1 MEAQSALQHV
11 QNLPLSAN
19 NRLTVL
25 PGLHKQHE
33 GSSMNRYWTAA
44 EPPNQTYGNA
54 AGRAQKDF
62 RGPTNTQELGPSHH
76 NFHSNQTNTYNEGFG
91 RARRYSERRQDAE
104 GGENSARQPRDTQSP
119 PKTPKKYK
127 KGKKGKA
134 KASSPTTHSE
144 TDTQPSQ
151 SQKGEREGRAK
162 YDGRHQSSDINMILS
177 ERRSRSVTH
186 AGTEQQMP
194 TTETPQD
201 TQTNVS
207 NKETKW
213 KRDFS
218 EPRPVSLADMI
229 LSSSKKRDS
238 PKKAESRSA
247 QTPQLTSD
255 GSPSRKS
262 RPAPRKPNP
271 PDMNLEQQTPGS
283 DKETKRK
290 PAEVAS
296 DEWPALQKIE
306 TASKDQQDR
315 KDHSTVLLGSTPS
328 RVLGQRP
335 GPAPKEEAPTAT
347 ASEELSKG
355 RQWTSSGSE
364 HLNISVD
371 NRVVEQTESLPM
383 SNIFPLEEA
392 ETATDG
398 HAQEKEAADAKL
410 TADADEPRPETQ
422 ATAERGQSPCI
433 SPKTAD
439 FLNVTNTPWD
449 PCQLASGSKAEFP
462 VETGE
467 KAKADHGNPPDNTY
481 PDVRDSSSTDVVP
494 RMHPPSIT
502 QTERSES
509 WADLSEKNEPSSLH
523 NHRNWRGDLS
533 SATSM
538 ADPES
543 RRSSS
548 LTGLHKPGHIGEGKG
563 ELSPSKDVPTV
574 DTFASASSSG
584 VNSGQGQNAKRFRP
598 SRRGAELNSFDYW
611 RADIEAH
618 EKEASPA
625 QDSKFETD
633 PSRKPLGDSSRG
645 CKDSHAAVGPSTSAE
660 ASTTAWTGSGS
671 LKGKG
676 KELTI
681 DIPPRSPTQNTVIA
695 SHSKSPKSGKKK
707 ERFEPVLG
715 SGSLSVPVGPI
726 ATHMKKKNKPSTPTK
741 PTSRKKGSVN
751 KHTESKVQVPPTPAE
766 ARTTGLNYAMTPTE
780 PELHTTPEDT
790 EVKPS
795 SDAILQSEA
804 AETSHRTPTPYA
816 SGSFKDIVQ
825 DEVVLP
831 CTAQKESRYREDAFS
846 PGTTEFQRSFLRLI
860 SDRTGQNIDILSF
873 GNQGAG
879 FKEDDFSEQSS
890 SDNQDTDSTM
900 DDITGS
906 KDGATTAEA
915 AQEESAKAR
924 RAKNRNKTRRG
935 KGKERNKKRKSSTS
949 DTTAAL
955 PRPAEFPTL
964 PLNSPGSSLGGGVD
978 EQKMF
983 PPLAI
988 VPPSS
993 EGGSEFTESWLR
1005 QVKSEHEAHLKDSPQ
1020 VDANAVLRV
1029 FDNQRAEYEDFKA
1042 SYGTERAKKFDRLI
1056 NRGGTGVDPLKDRG
1070 GLGLDPL
1077 RDRGGLGLDALRDRG
1092 GLGLDPLMNRSGL
1105 KLAPLINRGG
1115 LGLAP
1120 LTSHDGLG
1128 IDLGSGYAPKTGDVL
1143 GKSLGNRLPPT
1154 PTTPTLQFSKLQSE
1168 RGAMSPSGKGKARPE
1183 SPPLGG
1189 PSTPPPLTDQQAA
1202 AMAHLTAERADRV
1215 LQLLE
1220 KDCVVA
1226 DNVHPPPGS
1235 LEDSGEADSAPRS
1248 VTPASS
1254 ECSTEIELALQE
1266 RSTSAAKSPED
1277 AVANVDKVPPPSPVT
1292 SVETGFTTVDLPAPV
1307 LEVESSAKLEDSA
1320 ELQSSSEIHTPRP
1333 LSSALTADLAQEN
1346 ITALGRNGEIILIFP
1361 QDSKDQADAP
1371 SDGSPRKSSS
1381 PPPEPLT
1388 PAVDSTEAKIPTPS
1402 SAEAMPPPMRPET
1415 STSTT
1420 DSDFPSLPA
1429 AKPPSFETSSPSR
1442 LSLSLPHRRSSARS
1456 KLSEANI
1463 AALESTAPP
1472 PPHHGRHRG
1481 ESIKSTSEF
1490 STTSSVRRKLFSE
1503 AAASPGVNSPR
1514 RPEGQ
1519 VGGGGQSLQSFVGAP
1534 VLFSG
1539 SSPSSSQA
1547 QTPATSASRA
1557 PSGEA
1562 VQPLATG
1569 SVSSTLVATPD
1580 SPSAPHFPSP
1590 CPSPTLSSPRT
1601 LTAVPTVPPFPAG
1614 TSSSSSAT
1622 LPLPPPSSFVAGR
1635 RRGAKRRRIPDLW
1648 IS

>member
-11 QNLPLSAN
+11 QNLSSSAN

-25 PGLHKQHE
+25 PGFHKQYE
-33 GSSMNRYWTAA
+33 GSPINRYWSAA
-44 EPPNQTYGNA
+44 EPPSQTYGYA
-54 AGRAQKDF
+54 AGRAQKDYC
-62 RGPTNTQELGPSHH
+62 GPINTQEPGPSHN
-76 NFHSNQTNTYNEGFG
+76 NFHSNQTSTYNEGFG
-91 RARRYSERRQDAE
+91 RARRYSERRQDPE

-134 KASSPTTHSE
+134 KASSPMTHSE
-144 TDTQPSQ
+144 TETQPPQ
-151 SQKGEREGRAK
+151 SQQGEREGRAK
-162 YDGRHQSSDINMILS
+162 YDGRHQSSDINMVTS
-177 ERRSRSVTH
+177 ERRSRSVTQG
-186 AGTEQQMP
+186 GTEQQIP
-194 TTETPQD
+194 TIETQQD
-201 TQTNVS
+201 PQTNVS
-207 NKETKW
+207 NRETKW
-213 KRDFS
+213 RGDFS

-229 LSSSKKRDS
+229 LTSSKKRDS

-271 PDMNLEQQTPGS
+271 PDMNLEHQARGS
-283 DKETKRK
+283 YKETKGK
-290 PAEVAS
+290 PAESVS
-296 DEWPALQKIE
+296 EEWPALQKIE

-315 KDHSTVLLGSTPS
+315 KEHSLLGSTPS

-335 GPAPKEEAPTAT
+335 GLAPKEEALTAT

-364 HLNISVD
+364 HLHISVD
-371 NRVVEQTESLPM
+371 NRVVEQTESVPM
-383 SNIFPLEEA
+383 SDIFPLGEA

-398 HAQEKEAADAKL
+398 HAQEKEATDAKL
-410 TADADEPRPETQ
+410 TADADEPGPGLQ
-422 ATAERGQSPCI
+422 AMAERGQSPCI

-462 VETGE
+462 VEKGE
-467 KAKADHGNPPDNTY
+467 KAKADHGNPPDNTC
-481 PDVRDSSSTDVVP
+481 PDVRDLSSTDVVP
-494 RMHPPSIT
+494 RIHPPSIT

-509 WADLSEKNEPSSLH
+509 WADLSEKNEPSSIH
-523 NHRNWRGDLS
+523 KHRNWRGDLS

-548 LTGLHKPGHIGEGKG
+548 LTGLHKPGPIGEGKT
-563 ELSPSKDVPTV
+563 KDVSTA
-574 DTFASASSSG
+574 DTFVSVSSSG
-584 VNSGQGQNAKRFRP
+584 VNSGHGQNAKRFRP
-598 SRRGAELNSFDYW
+598 SRRSAEPNSFDYW

-618 EKEASPA
+618 DKEANPS
-625 QDSKFETD
+625 QDSKFESD
-633 PSRKPLGDSSRG
+633 PSRKPLGDSACG
-645 CKDSHAAVGPSTSAE
+645 CKDSHAAAGPSTSAE

-681 DIPPRSPTQNTVIA
+681 DIPPRSPTQDTAIA

-707 ERFEPVLG
+707 ERFEPLLG

-741 PTSRKKGSVN
+741 PTSRKKGTVN
-751 KHTESKVQVPPTPAE
+751 KHKESKVQGPLMLAE
-766 ARTTGLNYAMTPTE
+766 ARTTEVDDAMTHTE
-780 PELHTTPEDT
+780 PELQTTPEDT

-831 CTAQKESRYREDAFS
+831 CTAQKESRYHEDAFS

-879 FKEDDFSEQSS
+879 FKEEDPSEQSS

-906 KDGATTAEA
+906 KDGAATAEA
-915 AQEESAKAR
+915 VQEESAKAR

-935 KGKERNKKRKSSTS
+935 KGKGKSKKRKSSTS

-964 PLNSPGSSLGGGVD
+964 PLNSPGSSLSGGVD

-988 VPPSS
+988 VPPTS

-1005 QVKSEHEAHLKDSPQ
+1005 QVKSEHEAHSEDSPQ
-1020 VDANAVLRV
+1020 VDANAVLRG
-1029 FDNQRAEYEDFKA
+1029 FDDQRAEYEDSKA
-1042 SYGTERAKKFDRLI
+1042 SYGTERAKKFDRLMS
-1056 NRGGTGVDPLKDRG
+1056 RGGTGVDPLKDRG
-1070 GLGLDPL
+1070 ELRRDP
-1077 RDRGGLGLDALRDRG
+1077 LRDRG
-1092 GLGLDPLMNRSGL
+1092 GLGLDPLMNHGGL
-1105 KLAPLINRGG
+1105 KLAPLTNRGG

-1120 LTSHDGLG
+1120 LTSLGGLG
-1128 IDLGSGYAPKTGDVL
+1128 IDLGSGSAPKNGDVL
-1143 GKSLGNRLPPT
+1143 GKSLENRMPLT
-1154 PTTPTLQFSKLQSE
+1154 PATPTLQFSKLLSE

-1235 LEDSGEADSAPRS
+1235 LEDSAEADSAPRS

-1254 ECSTEIELALQE
+1254 ECSTEIDLALQE
-1266 RSTSAAKSPED
+1266 RATSAAKSPED

-1292 SVETGFTTVDLPAPV
+1292 SVETGSAAVDLLV
-1307 LEVESSAKLEDSA
+1307 EVESSAKLEDSA

-1346 ITALGRNGEIILIFP
+1346 ITALRKNGEIILIFP
-1361 QDSKDQADAP
+1361 QDSKDEADAP
-1371 SDGSPRKSSS
+1371 SNGSPGKSSS

-1388 PAVDSTEAKIPTPS
+1388 PSVDSTEAKAPTPS

-1429 AKPPSFETSSPSR
+1429 AKPPSFETSSPSK
-1442 LSLSLPHRRSSARS
+1442 LSLTLPHRRSSARS

-1472 PPHHGRHRG
+1472 PPHQGRHRG

-1503 AAASPGVNSPR
+1503 AAASPGVNTAR

-1519 VGGGGQSLQSFVGAP
+1519 GGGGGQSLQSFVGAP

-1539 SSPSSSQA
+1539 SSPSRSQA
-1547 QTPATSASRA
+1547 HTPATSASRA
-1557 PSGEA
+1557 PSGMA

-1569 SVSSTLVATPD
+1569 SVSATVVAAPD
-1580 SPSAPHFPSP
+1580 SPSAPPFPSP

-1601 LTAVPTVPPFPAG
+1601 LTAVPTLPPFPPG
-1614 TSSSSSAT
+1614 PSSSAT

>member
-1 MEAQSALQHV
+1 MEAQSALQRV

-25 PGLHKQHE
+25 PGLHQQHE

-44 EPPNQTYGNA
+44 EPPSQTYGDA

-62 RGPTNTQELGPSHH
+62 RGPTNTQEPGPSHH
-76 NFHSNQTNTYNEGFG
+76 DFHYNQTNTYNEGFG

-151 SQKGEREGRAK
+151 SQKGEREGGAK
-162 YDGRHQSSDINMILS
+162 YDGRHQSSDINMIPS
-177 ERRSRSVTH
+177 ERRSRSVTQG
-186 AGTEQQMP
+186 GTEQQMP
-194 TTETPQD
+194 TTESQQD

-262 RPAPRKPNP
+262 RPAPRKPTP

-315 KDHSTVLLGSTPS
+315 KEHSTVLLGSTPS
-328 RVLGQRP
+328 RALGQRP

-364 HLNISVD
+364 HLHISVD
-371 NRVVEQTESLPM
+371 NRVVEQTESVPM
-383 SNIFPLEEA
+383 SNLFPLEEA

-422 ATAERGQSPCI
+422 AMAERGQSPCI
-433 SPKTAD
+433 SPKTAE
-439 FLNVTNTPWD
+439 FLSVTNTPWD

-462 VETGE
+462 VETDE
-467 KAKADHGNPPDNTY
+467 KAKADHGNPPDNAY
-481 PDVRDSSSTDVVP
+481 PDVRDSPSTDVVP

-523 NHRNWRGDLS
+523 KHRNWRGDLS

-548 LTGLHKPGHIGEGKG
+548 LTRLHKPGPIGEGKG

-574 DTFASASSSG
+574 DTFTSASSSG

-633 PSRKPLGDSSRG
+633 PSRKQLGDSSRG
-645 CKDSHAAVGPSTSAE
+645 CKDSHVAAGPSTSAE
-660 ASTTAWTGSGS
+660 ASTTAWTDSGS
-671 LKGKG
+671 LEGKGKG

-751 KHTESKVQVPPTPAE
+751 KQKESKVQGPSTPAKAE
-766 ARTTGLNYAMTPTE
+766 STELNDAMTPTE
-780 PELHTTPEDT
+780 PELDTTPEDI

-825 DEVVLP
+825 DDVVLP
-831 CTAQKESRYREDAFS
+831 CIAQKESRDREDAFS

-879 FKEDDFSEQSS
+879 FKEDDPSEQSS

-906 KDGATTAEA
+906 KDGATTAET

-935 KGKERNKKRKSSTS
+935 KGKGKSKKRKSSTS

-1005 QVKSEHEAHLKDSPQ
+1005 RVKSEHEAHSKDSPR
-1020 VDANAVLRV
+1020 VDANAVLRA
-1029 FDNQRAEYEDFKA
+1029 FDDQRAEYEDFKG

-1056 NRGGTGVDPLKDRG
+1056 NRDPWKDRG
-1070 GLGLDPL
+1070 GFGLDT
-1077 RDRGGLGLDALRDRG
+1077 LRDRG
-1092 GLGLDPLMNRSGL
+1092 GLGLDPLMSHGGL
-1105 KLAPLINRGG
+1105 KLAPLTNRGG

-1120 LTSHDGLG
+1120 LTSLGGLG
-1128 IDLGSGYAPKTGDVL
+1128 IDLGSGSAPKNGDVL
-1143 GKSLGNRLPPT
+1143 GKSLENRMPLT
-1154 PTTPTLQFSKLQSE
+1154 PATPTLQFSKLLSE
-1168 RGAMSPSGKGKARPE
+1168 RGAMSPSGKEKARPE

-1220 KDCVVA
+1220 KDSVAA
-1226 DNVHPPPGS
+1226 DNVHPPAHL
-1235 LEDSGEADSAPRS
+1235 LEDNGEADSVPRS

-1254 ECSTEIELALQE
+1254 ECSTEIDLALQE

-1277 AVANVDKVPPPSPVT
+1277 AVANVDEVPSPSPVT
-1292 SVETGFTTVDLPAPV
+1292 SVETGFAAVDLPAPV

-1346 ITALGRNGEIILIFP
+1346 ITALRKNGEIILIFP
-1361 QDSKDQADAP
+1361 QDRKDEADAP
-1371 SDGSPRKSSS
+1371 SDGPPGKSSS

-1388 PAVDSTEAKIPTPS
+1388 PSVDLTEVKAPTPS

-1429 AKPPSFETSSPSR
+1429 AKPPSFETSSPSKLN

-1472 PPHHGRHRG
+1472 PPHQGRHRG

-1547 QTPATSASRA
+1547 QTSATS
-1557 PSGEA
+1557 SGGA

-1569 SVSSTLVATPD
+1569 SVSSTVVAAPE
-1580 SPSAPHFPSP
+1580 SPSASHFPSP

-1601 LTAVPTVPPFPAG
+1601 LTAVPTLSPFPAG
-1614 TSSSSSAT
+1614 TSSSAT

-1635 RRGAKRRRIPDLW
+1635 RRGAKRRRIPDFW